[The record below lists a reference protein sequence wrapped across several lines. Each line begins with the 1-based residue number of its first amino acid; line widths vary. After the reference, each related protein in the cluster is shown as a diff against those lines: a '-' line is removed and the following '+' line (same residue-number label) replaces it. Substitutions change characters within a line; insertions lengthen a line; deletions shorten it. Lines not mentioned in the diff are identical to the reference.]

1 MSLIHIYAEQ
11 QLSDLSWRLV
21 QDKSVPRTNSMYWV
35 LFKNLTTNINT
46 ITNRRGMPNDAC
58 DWIQNKRT
66 EQSGTSMSYSLKRKY
81 SYMSIAELQRIA
93 AELLLEIDSEEMYA
107 RRTDVSSLL
116 AMFTVLAPRVNTKYE
131 RAPLF
136 VDTGNPFRRLVYYFI

>member
-11 QLSDLSWRLV
+11 QLSDISWRLL
-21 QDKSVPRTNSMYWV
+21 QAKSVPRTNSMYWV
-35 LFKNLTTNINT
+35 LFESLAANINT
-46 ITNRRGMPNDAC
+46 LTGRRGMPNDAC

-66 EQSGTSMSYSLKRKY
+66 EQSGTSMSYTY

-116 AMFTVLAPRVNTKYE
+116 AMFTVLAPRVNTKHE